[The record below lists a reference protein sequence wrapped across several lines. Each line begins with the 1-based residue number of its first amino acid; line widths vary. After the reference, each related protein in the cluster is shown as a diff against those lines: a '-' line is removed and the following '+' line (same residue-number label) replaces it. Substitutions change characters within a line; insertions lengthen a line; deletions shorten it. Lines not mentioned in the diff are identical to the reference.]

1 MSVIGIDFGNKCGVI
16 AVARKGGIDILDN
29 ESGNR
34 QTPNMVGYPGGMASS
49 VSQKKRAVGET
60 AQTNFNRN
68 MKNTIINVKRWLGVP
83 NVAAAIDK
91 EDVNRS
97 TCPIIDSEP
106 LSNPDDQRRLQTVL
120 FKAGSHTLRPE
131 QVAAVVLSHLK
142 QIGEKHTQK
151 PVRDVVLS
159 VPGWWSER
167 QRRALL
173 DAASI
178 AGLNVLRLFNE
189 HAAVALTYGLV
200 KTDLPEESAGAR
212 KVLFVDMGH
221 CTTTAQVVEFV
232 KGKMSV
238 KGLAFDPTLGGRN
251 FDEAVAAHVA
261 ADATKKLRAEF
272 DLRESPRSWQRIL
285 AACEKQVKR
294 VISAGTPRANLS
306 IDNLA
311 NDMDYNVVI
320 QREEF
325 VKLVQPLVDRIAIPV
340 QSAMQQAKVEAKD
353 LYSVEI
359 VGGGMRLPICQEFL
373 SQLLGGRELSRTINM
388 EEGVAKG
395 CAWMCAMLSPL
406 FHVKPFDVIDIS
418 PYPIRIKWG
427 NIDDSSMDD
436 EEKKKSSG
444 SAIIVSR
451 NNVIPAPKSITFSRK
466 QGIRMDAFYD
476 SPQTTPCGLAGEGW
490 IGTYTIPEIPP
501 TTKPEVKP
509 KLIVHAEL
517 SINGLLGMI
526 SAETNEVIEEVV
538 EVEETVKPAAPA
550 PAPAAS
556 APAPAPAAAAPA
568 PAAPEAAKPAEGQE
582 KPAESKEAPK
592 EQEQQPPMEDTP
604 KPAAAEE
611 KPAPATPAPAAAT
624 PAAPAPAPEEKK
636 VKKTEIKKKTVK
648 KNVIINTAC
657 LGLLKKEIDHFTEV
671 ELQMAAEDRLAMETA
686 EAKNH
691 LETYQ
696 YTMRDQLTA
705 TVYGNEKPLSAF
717 GEEKEVA
724 EFVKKL
730 EGIRDWLYDEGE
742 DQTKGVYTQ
751 KLAELKAIGDK
762 YIRRKT
768 EYDARPGAIS
778 DLEGRIRFWACTAAA
793 DNKDEKY
800 SHIAPEEREK
810 VRVKCAEFG
819 AWLSEQRNKQ
829 DMTPLYVDPVLAVLS
844 INNKRSELDKFA
856 ASIMN
861 KPKPPPPKP
870 EPKPAEAKPADATK
884 PAEEGKPADA
894 KPADPNTPPPPAPKA
909 QEEQPPM
916 TDETPVPPPMP
927 SDDNTTME

>member
-68 MKNTIINVKRWLGVP
+68 MKNTVINVKRWLGVP
-83 NVAAAIDK
+83 NVDAAIDK
-91 EDVNRS
+91 NDVNRS

-106 LSNPDDQRRLQTVL
+106 LSKPEDQRRLQTVL

-131 QVAAVVLSHLK
+131 QVAAVFLSHLK

-238 KGLAFDPTLGGRN
+238 KGLAFDPTLGGRR
-251 FDEAVAAHVA
+251 FVEAVAAHVA

-320 QREEF
+320 QRDEF
-325 VKLVQPLVDRIAIPV
+325 VKLVQPLVDRIAGPV
-340 QSAMQQAKVEAKD
+340 QAAMQQAKVEAKD

-373 SQLLGGRELSRTINM
+373 SKLLGGRELSRTINM

-406 FHVKPFDVIDIS
+406 FHVKPFDVIDVS

-427 NIDDSSMDD
+427 NIDDSSMDE

-451 NNVIPAPKSITFSRK
+451 NNAIPAPKSITFSRK

-501 TTKPEVKP
+501 TSKPEVKP

-517 SINGLLGMI
+517 SINGLLNMI

-538 EVEETVKPAAPA
+538 EVEEPAKPAPA
-550 PAPAAS
+550 PAPAPAQAPAQ
-556 APAPAPAAAAPA
+556 APAPATPSPDAAT
-568 PAAPEAAKPAEGQE
+568 PEAPKPAEGQE
-582 KPAESKEAPK
+582 NKPAAEAPKEAPK
-592 EQEQQPPMEDTP
+592 EPEQPPMEDTP
-604 KPAAAEE
+604 KPAE
-611 KPAPATPAPAAAT
+611 ATPAPE
-624 PAAPAPAPEEKK
+624 PAPAPAPAPAPEEKK
-636 VKKTEIKKKTVK
+636 VKKTEIKKRTVK
-648 KNVIINTAC
+648 KNVVVNTEC

-671 ELQMAAEDRLAMETA
+671 ELQMAAEDKLAMETA

-705 TVYGNEKPLSAF
+705 TVYGSEKSLAEF

-730 EGIRDWLYDEGE
+730 ESIRDWLYDEGE

-768 EYDARPGAIS
+768 EYDTRPGAIA

-800 SHIAPEEREK
+800 SHIVPEERDK
-810 VRVKCAEFG
+810 VRAKCAEVG

-829 DMTPLYVDPVLAVLS
+829 DTMPLYLDPSLTVLT
-844 INNKRSELDKFA
+844 INNKRSDLDKFA
-856 ASIMN
+856 SSIMN

-870 EPKPAEAKPADATK
+870 EPKPAEAKPAETK
-884 PAEEGKPADA
+884 PGEEAKPADA
-894 KPADPNTPPPPAPKA
+894 KPAAAAADPNTPPPPPPK
-909 QEEQPPM
+909 QEEEQQPPM
-916 TDETPVPPPMP
+916 TDAPVPPPMP
-927 SDDNTTME
+927 SEDNTRME

>member
-1 MSVIGIDFGNKCGVI
+1 VIGIDFGNKCGVI

-34 QTPNMVGYPGGMASS
+34 QTPNMVGYPAVGGAAS

-68 MKNTIINVKRWLGVP
+68 MKNTVINVKRWLGVP
-83 NVAAAIDK
+83 SVDAAIDK
-91 EDVNRS
+91 NDANRS

-106 LSNPDDQRRLQTVL
+106 ESNPEAQRRLQTVL
-120 FKAGSHTLRPE
+120 FKVGQNKLRPE
-131 QVAAVVLSHLK
+131 QVAAVFLSHLK

-159 VPGWWSER
+159 VPGWWTER

-221 CTTTAQVVEFV
+221 STTTAQVVAFV
-232 KGKMSV
+232 KGKMAV
-238 KGLAFDPTLGGRN
+238 QGLAFDPTLGGRN

-320 QREEF
+320 QRDEF
-325 VKLVQPLVDRIAIPV
+325 VRLVQPLVERMAVPV
-340 QSAMQQAKVEAKD
+340 QAAMQQAKVEAKD
-353 LYSVEI
+353 LYAIEI
-359 VGGGMRLPICQEFL
+359 VGGGMRLPLCQEYL
-373 SQLLGGRELSRTINM
+373 SKLLGGRELSRTINM

-395 CAWMCAMLSPL
+395 CAWMCAMCSPL
-406 FHVKPFDVIDIS
+406 FHVKPFDVIDVS
-418 PYPIRIKWG
+418 PYPIRIAWK
-427 NIDDSSMDD
+427 NIDDTAMED
-436 EEKKKSSG
+436 EDKKKSSG
-444 SAIIVSR
+444 SAIIISR
-451 NNVIPAPKSITFSRK
+451 NNVLPAPKSITFSRK
-466 QGIRMDAFYD
+466 QGIEMTAFYD
-476 SPQTTPCGLAGEGW
+476 SPQTTPCCPNGDGW
-490 IGTYTIPEIPP
+490 VGTYTIPEIPA
-501 TTKPEVKP
+501 TTKPDVKP

-517 SINGLLGMI
+517 NANGLLNI
-526 SAETNEVIEEVV
+526 INAETNEVVEEVV
-538 EVEETVKPAAPA
+538 EVEEPAPKPAAAPA
-550 PAPAAS
+550 PAPAPAKPAETPAADAKAPAPEAAPAPAKPEGEKKPAESQDS
-556 APAPAPAAAAPA
+556 APMEDAPKPAAEAAPAPAAAAPA
-568 PAAPEAAKPAEGQE
+568 PAPE
-582 KPAESKEAPK
+582 
-592 EQEQQPPMEDTP
+592 
-604 KPAAAEE
+604 
-611 KPAPATPAPAAAT
+611 
-624 PAAPAPAPEEKK
+624 K
-636 VKKTEIKKKTVK
+636 VKKTEIKKRTVK
-648 KNVIINTAC
+648 KNAAVNC
-657 LGLLKKEIDHFTEV
+657 SSLGLTKKEIEHFTEV
-671 ELQMAAEDRLAMETA
+671 ELQMAAEDKLAMETA

-696 YTMRDQLTA
+696 YTMRDKLTA
-705 TVYGNEKPLSAF
+705 TAYGSEKSLALF
-717 GEEKEVA
+717 GEEKDVA
-724 EFVKKL
+724 DFLKKL
-730 EGIRDWLYDEGE
+730 ETVRDWLYEDGE

-751 KLAELKAIGDK
+751 KLAELKAIGDN

-768 EYDARPGAIS
+768 EFDARPAAIT

-800 SHIAPEEREK
+800 SHIEAAERDK
-810 VRVKCAEFG
+810 VRAKCVEIG
-819 AWLSEQRNKQ
+819 GWLSEQRNKQ
-829 DMTPLYVDPVLAVLS
+829 DAMPLYKEPVLTVAMLTS
-844 INNKRSELDKFA
+844 KRSDLDKFA
-856 ASIMN
+856 SSIMN

-870 EPKPAEAKPADATK
+870 EPKP
-884 PAEEGKPADA
+884 EEKPADA
-894 KPADPNTPPPPAPKA
+894 KPADAKPADAKPADAKPAEANPPPAAAKE
-909 QEEQPPM
+909 EEQPPM
-916 TDETPVPPPMP
+916 TDGPVPPPVP
-927 SDDNTTME
+927 EESAKAPAADDKMEP